1 MAQIGG
7 ITESTRNSLQTE
19 SFARSA
25 VKKLNKN
32 AQHGGALTAQQRGA
46 HTASRSHA
54 QIENLAQFAVDEYN
68 KKGNKDQLVYWK
80 VVMAEDQPPAATK
93 CEITLLATVGENKN
107 AYVAQVLD
115 IEWEDYKELL
125 DFNPAD
131 DA

>member
-19 SFARSA
+19 SLARSA
-25 VKKLNKN
+25 VNKLNKN
-32 AQHGGALTAQQRGA
+32 AQHGGAPTAQRRGA
-46 HTASRSHA
+46 HTATRSHA

-68 KKGNKDQLVYWK
+68 KDKKDQLVYWK
-80 VVMAEDQPPAATK
+80 VVMAEDLPPADTK

-125 DFNPAD
+125 DFKPAD